1 MIEERIAN
9 LTDLDFISSCILYGA
24 RKGHYSIDGE
34 NQALVKCMKNEL
46 RSIITDQKLAD
57 TRYAQATIYSVEGK
71 RIAIVIISEASPG
84 DSCYEIYAMSVIGSH
99 QNKGYGSQIL
109 DSVLNRFLYL
119 DICARCLPAS
129 DRMIQ
134 ILVQRG
140 FKFHSKDKDCMV
152 MLRTA
157 IDDYSLAEPVYM
169 RC

>member
-1 MIEERIAN
+1 VIEERIAN

-34 NQALVKCMKNEL
+34 NQANLKCMKNEL
-46 RSIITDQKLAD
+46 RSIITDQELAD

-71 RIAIVIISEASPG
+71 RIAFVIISEASPG
-84 DSCYEIYAMSVIGSH
+84 DSCYEIYAMSLKSSH

-109 DSVLNRFLYL
+109 DSVLNRFIYL

-140 FKFHSKDKDCMV
+140 FKFNSKDKDCMV

-157 IDDYSLAEPVYM
+157 IDDYSLAEPVFM